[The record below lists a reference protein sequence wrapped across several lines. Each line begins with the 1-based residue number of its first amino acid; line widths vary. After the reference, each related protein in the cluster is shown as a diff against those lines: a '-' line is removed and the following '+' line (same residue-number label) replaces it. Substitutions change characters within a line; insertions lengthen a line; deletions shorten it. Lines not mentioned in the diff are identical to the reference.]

1 MSVLPLQVTSD
12 VQTYLT
18 IFLKTEEVTEP
29 HSFFCNFC
37 ESYQPASVDHEISK
51 IGSYFMLKL
60 KCFVSHHGN
69 FIKDIK
75 KVQCA
80 ETFSV
85 PVVVD
90 DISFH

>member
-1 MSVLPLQVTSD
+1 MSVLPLQVASD

-29 HSFFCNFC
+29 YSFFCNFY

-51 IGSYFMLKL
+51 IGSYLMLQL

-80 ETFSV
+80 ETFSM